1 MSKGSTS
8 HSSTRRP
15 RAKETGLTL
24 RQKVPHDQEAV
35 KIKHEAFLLTH
46 LNWLVV
52 IVGNASGRA
61 IAIDSPGSSAR
72 NVSIINSGASGS
84 SGQTDV

>member
-1 MSKGSTS
+1 M
-8 HSSTRRP
+8 
-15 RAKETGLTL
+15 RAKETALTL

-52 IVGNASGRA
+52 IVSNASDRA
-61 IAIDSPGSSAR
+61 IAIATGSSASKVHIIDSGAPGSSH
-72 NVSIINSGASGS
+72 
-84 SGQTDV
+84 TDDV